1 MSEMKQSVVNALDH
15 LTPADLR
22 EIAESAQRLIVE
34 KAASVWTDVKARI
47 DEIAVG
53 LGVSPQEMVERIY
66 PKAKQAVKYA
76 DPSSSKKT
84 WTGRGKQP
92 KWLNDAI
99 AGGKTLDEFL
109 VDKPGVE
116 ILESAD

>member
-1 MSEMKQSVVNALDH
+1 MKMSEMKQSVVNALDH

-34 KAASVWTDVKARI
+34 KAATIWTNTKARI
-47 DEIAVG
+47 DEIAAG
-53 LGVSPQEMVERIY
+53 LGVSPQEMFERVY
-66 PKAKQAVKYA
+66 PKPKQVAKYA
-76 DPSSSKKT
+76 DSSNAKRT

-92 KWLNDAI
+92 KWLVDAI

-109 VDKPGVE
+109 VVKP
-116 ILESAD
+116 ESID